1 MPQICNR
8 KTDLNYSQTILSP
21 AKPVFSL
28 SRPYAKMYSCR
39 WETDE
44 KQFCTWS
51 RCEIC
56 RVCKTSIKAR
66 VRSSIR
72 YNFAGAGPFA
82 ALLINSYSYIQFNN
96 NKKRRKMPILSLFC
110 IHFQEAFQKYIT
122 NFLIM
127 FVYPAG
133 KFPGNMTE
141 YLPVL
146 HSNITM

>member
-1 MPQICNR
+1 
-8 KTDLNYSQTILSP
+8 
-21 AKPVFSL
+21 
-28 SRPYAKMYSCR
+28 
-39 WETDE
+39 
-44 KQFCTWS
+44 
-51 RCEIC
+51 
-56 RVCKTSIKAR
+56 
-66 VRSSIR
+66 
-72 YNFAGAGPFA
+72 
-82 ALLINSYSYIQFNN
+82 
-96 NKKRRKMPILSLFC
+96 MPILSLFC